1 MVKWFP
7 EARFADAGVNFLPAA
22 VDTGS
27 AGLKYERMS
36 KYSYKSP
43 LADAGPVENPGAI
56 EHLRVVNPDRV
67 KNARGEA
74 SPDNELAAL
83 SAIYRVLGDPSRLK
97 ILMALRRDEMCVCD
111 LAALTGTSE
120 SAVSHQLRR
129 LKDLSL
135 VRSRRDG
142 QVVYYALDDKHVVLL
157 LDIGLRHVREK

>member
-1 MVKWFP
+1 MPRTELIGYPDPDDRPRIVH
-7 EARFADAGVNFLPAA
+7 A
-22 VDTGS
+22 
-27 AGLKYERMS
+27 
-36 KYSYKSP
+36 
-43 LADAGPVENPGAI
+43 
-56 EHLRVVNPDRV
+56 DRV
-67 KNARGEA
+67 KSALREA

-83 SAIYRVLGDPSRLK
+83 ALVYRVLGDPSRLK

-111 LAALTGTSE
+111 LAALTGISE

-157 LDIGLRHVREK
+157 LDIGLRHIRE

>member
-1 MVKWFP
+1 MI
-7 EARFADAGVNFLPAA
+7 
-22 VDTGS
+22 
-27 AGLKYERMS
+27 
-36 KYSYKSP
+36 KYSYKSLRPDSDP
-43 LADAGPVENPGAI
+43 LEKHHAMDR
-56 EHLRVVNPDRV
+56 LRVVDPDRV

-74 SPDNELAAL
+74 SPDHELAAL
-83 SAIYRVLGDPSRLK
+83 SMIYRVLGDPSRLK

-111 LAALTGTSE
+111 LAALTGISE

>member
-1 MVKWFP
+1 MMTYSDHLGKSVTM
-7 EARFADAGVNFLPAA
+7 EGV
-22 VDTGS
+22 
-27 AGLKYERMS
+27 
-36 KYSYKSP
+36 
-43 LADAGPVENPGAI
+43 
-56 EHLRVVNPDRV
+56 RVVHPERV

-74 SPDNELAAL
+74 SPDRELASL
-83 SAIYRVLGDPSRLK
+83 SLIYRILGDPSRLK

-111 LAALTGTSE
+111 LAALTGISE

-157 LDIGLRHVREK
+157 LDIGLRHIRERKPSWALL